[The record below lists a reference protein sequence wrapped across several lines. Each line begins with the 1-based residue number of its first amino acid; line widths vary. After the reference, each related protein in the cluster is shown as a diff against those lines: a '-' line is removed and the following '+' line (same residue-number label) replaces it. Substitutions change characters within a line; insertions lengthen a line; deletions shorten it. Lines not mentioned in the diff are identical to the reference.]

1 MKKINRKGF
10 TLIEL
15 LAVIVILG
23 IILMIAVPSISGV
36 IANSRRDS
44 FVRTADLYIEGARN
58 MALAGTFDAQ
68 ADPSRATVISL
79 SKIELEGVKD
89 AESAK
94 SPFNQKWNMTESLT
108 FAYIVVI
115 NTRTQ
120 EDPKY
125 TYYFTA
131 KDISNNCIAMTE
143 ERGGKRDSVK
153 ADGCSI
159 VGLAPTNPAATVIT
173 VDGKTFN
180 GTQLNVYM

>member
-1 MKKINRKGF
+1 MKKINQKGF

-23 IILMIAVPSISGV
+23 IILMIAVPSISNV

-44 FVRTADLYIEGARN
+44 FIRTADLYIDGARN
-58 MALAGTFDAQ
+58 MALAGTIDTQ
-68 ADPSRATVISL
+68 VDPGRATVVSL
-79 SKIELEGVKD
+79 SKIELERVKD
-89 AESAK
+89 SAEAK
-94 SPFNQKWNMTESLT
+94 SPFNQKWNMSTTET
-108 FAYIVVI
+108 FAYVVII

-131 KDISNNCIAMTE
+131 KDSSNNCIAMTE
-143 ERGGKRDSVK
+143 ERAGKRDAVK

-159 VGLAPTNPAATVIT
+159 VGVKPTNEASTVLT
-173 VDGKTFN
+173 VDGKTFD
-180 GTQLNVYM
+180 GEHLNVYM